1 MALKPEYTDENP
13 PLQEDDGAI
22 SIGEA
27 ANRVIDS
34 LEVEE

>member
-13 PLQEDDGAI
+13 TLQEDDGAI

-27 ANRVIDS
+27 ANRVLSGLTD
-34 LEVEE
+34 E